1 MPRIAAGLAGLALLT
16 TLAACGTTP
25 GATPTQT
32 PTEAP
37 PTVAA
42 TTPAATATA
51 ESTATAD
58 ESATPDATATA
69 NTTATAGTTATAT
82 ASATATAQAVALPA
96 RVETFTRV
104 EQRSENDTQIGSY
117 YSDTLKTV
125 LEARMARGKSANELI
140 TSVGGTSPTSV
151 NGAMCSTAGDTICA
165 RESNGVAVVV
175 ASKELP
181 AGMVAD
187 LTDKFLAG

>member
-51 ESTATAD
+51 ESTAD

-69 NTTATAGTTATAT
+69 GATATATITATAT
-82 ASATATAQAVALPA
+82 ASASPTAQAVTLPA
-96 RVETFTRV
+96 KVETFTRV

-125 LEARMARGKSANELI
+125 VEARMARGKSANEMV

-151 NGAMCSTAGDTICA
+151 SGALCSTAGDTICA

>member
-51 ESTATAD
+51 ESTAD

-69 NTTATAGTTATAT
+69 GSTATATATAT
-82 ASATATAQAVALPA
+82 ASASPTAQAVTLPA
-96 RVETFTRV
+96 KVETFTRV

-125 LEARMARGKSANELI
+125 VEARMARGKSANEMV

-151 NGAMCSTAGDTICA
+151 SGALCSTAGDTICA